1 MKKNKFWLIV
11 MLFSLGLIII
21 TLPQE
26 QKLGHALKL
35 VYLHGGLSLVAY
47 LWYGL
52 TAILALGYLVTRR
65 KNLLLNGR
73 EFLVVSFWLML
84 LATVTGAIT
93 MKITWGAVY
102 FKEPRFF
109 VMVSMLIFT
118 VVAFFAESL
127 YQNAVV
133 ASLFYMLPGIGGFTL
148 RFFSQRIVHPQNP
161 VGESNSFTL
170 KFWFLLVLL
179 NLLALSIYFTR
190 RELKII
196 DNNRIEG

>member
-1 MKKNKFWLIV
+1 MV
-11 MLFSLGLIII
+11 MLLSLVLIII

-52 TAILALGYLVTRR
+52 TAILALGFLVTRQ
-65 KNLLLNGR
+65 KNLLLKGR
-73 EFLVVSFWLML
+73 KFLVVSFWLML
-84 LATVTGAIT
+84 LATITGAIT

-118 VVAFFAESL
+118 GIAYFAEKL
-127 YQNAVV
+127 YQN
-133 ASLFYMLPGIGGFTL
+133 SLISSVFYMLPGIGGFTL
-148 RFFSQRIVHPQNP
+148 RLFSKRIVHPQNP
-161 VGESNSFTL
+161 IGESNSFTL

-179 NLLALSIYFTR
+179 NLLALSFYFTQ
-190 RELKII
+190 RELRLI
-196 DNNRIEG
+196 DNKK